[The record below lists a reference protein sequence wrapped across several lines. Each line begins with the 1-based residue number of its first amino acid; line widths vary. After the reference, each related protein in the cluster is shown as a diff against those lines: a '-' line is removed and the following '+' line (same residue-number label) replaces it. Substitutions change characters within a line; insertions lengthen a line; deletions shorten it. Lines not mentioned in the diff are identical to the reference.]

1 MGSSISPTV
10 SPSRGSLASARA
22 TRSFGG
28 LTYVVV
34 SPSQGTLVIRAISTP
49 MVSGRVDRLDARYPV
64 NEPTLERVLVLVS
77 TFVDL
82 CVSVTRIGG
91 AVD

>member
-1 MGSSISPTV
+1 M
-10 SPSRGSLASARA
+10 
-22 TRSFGG
+22 
-28 LTYVVV
+28 
-34 SPSQGTLVIRAISTP
+34 IRAISTP

-91 AVD
+91 AGGLKMARVAALMCGR